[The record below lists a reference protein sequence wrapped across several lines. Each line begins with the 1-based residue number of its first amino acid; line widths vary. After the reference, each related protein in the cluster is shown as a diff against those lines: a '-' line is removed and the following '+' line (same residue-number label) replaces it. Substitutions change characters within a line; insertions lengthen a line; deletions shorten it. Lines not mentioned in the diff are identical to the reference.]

1 MDAITPQH
9 NFINAINIF
18 VDHVEKSLKEISD
31 ALLAEERG
39 KESNQG
45 KPDDQLRNLCGMMR
59 VGSLAAQV
67 NFPNFQFLS
76 LTL

>member
-1 MDAITPQH
+1 M
-9 NFINAINIF
+9 
-18 VDHVEKSLKEISD
+18 KEISD

-67 NFPNFQFLS
+67 KFPSFLILKNS
-76 LTL
+76 FKLECLTLYNSGQFKRRR